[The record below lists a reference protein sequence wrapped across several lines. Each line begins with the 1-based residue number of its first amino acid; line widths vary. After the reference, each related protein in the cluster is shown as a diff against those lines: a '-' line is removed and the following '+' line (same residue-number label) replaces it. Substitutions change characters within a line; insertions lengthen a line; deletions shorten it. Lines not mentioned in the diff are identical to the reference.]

1 MSTQMQNNDFLLDT
15 INEAID
21 AGADAI
27 ATQYA
32 LQRLNENGSVN
43 IQECA
48 TIYLMAKEI
57 LTEGNEDLI
66 PDNIELP
73 EDDGELDEEGE
84 DLDVSDLEGIVLPTA
99 DGGLMVI
106 ENGVLVPYSEEAA
119 ATPAGEAPEA
129 PEAGVDP
136 EELKESETNVEGS
149 ANEGSNV
156 EGSADEGQNELN
168 ENTNAGENQD
178 TQTIEESADLSKHSS
193 VVQSLISQMNFSKGG
208 F

>member
-32 LQRLNENGSVN
+32 LQRLNETGSVN

-48 TIYLMAKEI
+48 TIYLMAKEV

-106 ENGVLVPYSEEAA
+106 ENGVLVPYSEEEA

-136 EELKESETNVEGS
+136 EELKESETNVDGS
-149 ANEGSNV
+149 T
-156 EGSADEGQNELN
+156 DEGQNELN

>member
-32 LQRLNENGSVN
+32 LQRLNETGSVN

-48 TIYLMAKEI
+48 TIYLMAKEV

-149 ANEGSNV
+149 TN
-156 EGSADEGQNELN
+156 EGQNELN
-168 ENTNAGENQD
+168 ENTDAGENQD

>member
-32 LQRLNENGSVN
+32 LQRLNETGSVN

-48 TIYLMAKEI
+48 TIYLMAKEV

-119 ATPAGEAPEA
+119 ATPAAPAA

-149 ANEGSNV
+149 TN
-156 EGSADEGQNELN
+156 EGQNELN
-168 ENTNAGENQD
+168 ENTDAGENPD
-178 TQTIEESADLSKHSS
+178 TQTIEESADFSKHSS

>member
-32 LQRLNENGSVN
+32 LQRLNETGSVN

-129 PEAGVDP
+129 EVNP
-136 EELKESETNVEGS
+136 EELKESETNIEGS
-149 ANEGSNV
+149 T
-156 EGSADEGQNELN
+156 DEGQNELN
-168 ENTNAGENQD
+168 ENTDAGENQD

>member
-32 LQRLNENGSVN
+32 LQRLNETGSVN

-48 TIYLMAKEI
+48 TIYLMAKEV

-73 EDDGELDEEGE
+73 EDDGELDEDGE

-99 DGGLMVI
+99 DGGLMVV
-106 ENGVLVPYSEEAA
+106 ENGVLVPYSEEEA
-119 ATPAGEAPEA
+119 ATPADA
-129 PEAGVDP
+129 
-136 EELKESETNVEGS
+136 LNESETNV
-149 ANEGSNV
+149 
-156 EGSADEGQNELN
+156 EGQNELN
-168 ENTNAGENQD
+168 ENTDAGENQD

>member
-1 MSTQMQNNDFLLDT
+1 MSKQMQNNDFLLDT

-32 LQRLNENGSVN
+32 LQRLNETGSVN

-48 TIYLMAKEI
+48 TIYLMAKEV

-66 PDNIELP
+66 PDDIELP

-129 PEAGVDP
+129 GVNP
-136 EELKESETNVEGS
+136 EELKESETNIEGS
-149 ANEGSNV
+149 T
-156 EGSADEGQNELN
+156 DEGQNELN

>member
-32 LQRLNENGSVN
+32 LQRLNETGSVN

-73 EDDGELDEEGE
+73 EDDGELDKEGE

-119 ATPAGEAPEA
+119 ATPAA

-149 ANEGSNV
+149 S
-156 EGSADEGQNELN
+156 DEGQNELN
-168 ENTNAGENQD
+168 ENTDAGENPD

>member
-32 LQRLNENGSVN
+32 LQRLNETGSVN

-48 TIYLMAKEI
+48 TIYLMAKEV

-73 EDDGELDEEGE
+73 EDDGELGEEGE

-106 ENGVLVPYSEEAA
+106 ENGILVPYSEEPA

-129 PEAGVDP
+129 
-136 EELKESETNVEGS
+136 ELNESETNSEGS
-149 ANEGSNV
+149 EIEAGEEAHEGS
-156 EGSADEGQNELN
+156 ELN
-168 ENTNAGENQD
+168 ENTNTDVNSGV
-178 TQTIEESADLSKHSS
+178 QTIEESADLSKHSS

>member
-32 LQRLNENGSVN
+32 LQRLNETGSVN

-48 TIYLMAKEI
+48 TIYLMAKEV

-73 EDDGELDEEGE
+73 EDDGELDKEGE

-129 PEAGVDP
+129 
-136 EELKESETNVEGS
+136 ELNESETNSEGS
-149 ANEGSNV
+149 EIEAGEEAHEGS
-156 EGSADEGQNELN
+156 ELN
-168 ENTNAGENQD
+168 ENTNTDVNSGV
-178 TQTIEESADLSKHSS
+178 QTIEESADLSKHSS

>member
-32 LQRLNENGSVN
+32 LQRLNETGSVN

-57 LTEGNEDLI
+57 LTEGTEDLI

-73 EDDGELDEEGE
+73 EDDGGLDEEDE

-149 ANEGSNV
+149 T
-156 EGSADEGQNELN
+156 DKGQNELN
-168 ENTNAGENQD
+168 ENTDAGENPN

>member
-32 LQRLNENGSVN
+32 LQRLNETGSVN

-48 TIYLMAKEI
+48 TIYLMAKEV

-73 EDDGELDEEGE
+73 EDDGELDEE

-129 PEAGVDP
+129 A
-136 EELKESETNVEGS
+136 LNESETNSEGS
-149 ANEGSNV
+149 ETEAGEEAHEGS
-156 EGSADEGQNELN
+156 ELN
-168 ENTNAGENQD
+168 ENTNTDVDSGVQS
-178 TQTIEESADLSKHSS
+178 IEESADLSKHSS

>member
-32 LQRLNENGSVN
+32 LQRLNETGSVN

-48 TIYLMAKEI
+48 TIYLMAKEV

-129 PEAGVDP
+129 GVNP
-136 EELKESETNVEGS
+136 EELKESETNIEGS
-149 ANEGSNV
+149 T
-156 EGSADEGQNELN
+156 DEGQNELN
-168 ENTNAGENQD
+168 ENTNAGENPD

>member
-32 LQRLNENGSVN
+32 LQRLNETGSVN

-48 TIYLMAKEI
+48 TIYLMAKEV

-119 ATPAGEAPEA
+119 ATPAA

-149 ANEGSNV
+149 SNK
-156 EGSADEGQNELN
+156 GQIELN
-168 ENTNAGENQD
+168 ENTDAGENPD

>member
-1 MSTQMQNNDFLLDT
+1 MSKQMQNNDFLLDT

-48 TIYLMAKEI
+48 TIYLMAKEV

-119 ATPAGEAPEA
+119 ATPADA
-129 PEAGVDP
+129 
-136 EELKESETNVEGS
+136 LNESETNVEGS
-149 ANEGSNV
+149 T
-156 EGSADEGQNELN
+156 DEGQNELN

-178 TQTIEESADLSKHSS
+178 PQTIEESADLSKHSS

>member
-32 LQRLNENGSVN
+32 LQRLNETGSVN

-48 TIYLMAKEI
+48 TIYLMAKEV

-129 PEAGVDP
+129 PEAGVNP

-149 ANEGSNV
+149 T
-156 EGSADEGQNELN
+156 DEGQNELN
-168 ENTNAGENQD
+168 ENTDAGENPD

>member
-32 LQRLNENGSVN
+32 LQRLNETGSVN

-48 TIYLMAKEI
+48 TIYLMAKEV

-129 PEAGVDP
+129 PEAGVNP
-136 EELKESETNVEGS
+136 EELKESETNIEGS
-149 ANEGSNV
+149 T
-156 EGSADEGQNELN
+156 DEGQNELN
-168 ENTNAGENQD
+168 ENTDAGENPD

>member
-32 LQRLNENGSVN
+32 LQRLNETGSVN

-48 TIYLMAKEI
+48 TIYLMAKEV

-119 ATPAGEAPEA
+119 ATPAGEAP
-129 PEAGVDP
+129 GVDP

-149 ANEGSNV
+149 T
-156 EGSADEGQNELN
+156 DEGQNELN
-168 ENTNAGENQD
+168 ENTDAGENPD
-178 TQTIEESADLSKHSS
+178 TQNIEESADLSKHSS

>member
-32 LQRLNENGSVN
+32 LQRLNETGSVN

-48 TIYLMAKEI
+48 TIYLMAKEV

-129 PEAGVDP
+129 GVNP
-136 EELKESETNVEGS
+136 EELKESETNIEGS
-149 ANEGSNV
+149 T
-156 EGSADEGQNELN
+156 DEGQNELN

>member
-32 LQRLNENGSVN
+32 LQRLNETGSVN

-48 TIYLMAKEI
+48 TIYLMAKEV

-73 EDDGELDEEGE
+73 EDDGELDGDDE

-129 PEAGVDP
+129 
-136 EELKESETNVEGS
+136 ELNESETNSEGS
-149 ANEGSNV
+149 EIEAGEEAHEGS
-156 EGSADEGQNELN
+156 ELN
-168 ENTNAGENQD
+168 ENTNTDVDSGVQS
-178 TQTIEESADLSKHSS
+178 IEESADLSKHSS

>member
-32 LQRLNENGSVN
+32 LQRLNETGSVN

-48 TIYLMAKEI
+48 TIYLMAKEV

-119 ATPAGEAPEA
+119 ATPAATPAAPEA
-129 PEAGVDP
+129 
-136 EELKESETNVEGS
+136 ELNESETNSEGS
-149 ANEGSNV
+149 EIEAGEEAHEGS
-156 EGSADEGQNELN
+156 ELN
-168 ENTNAGENQD
+168 ENTNTDVDSGV
-178 TQTIEESADLSKHSS
+178 QTIEESADLSKHSS

>member
-48 TIYLMAKEI
+48 TIYLMAKEV

-73 EDDGELDEEGE
+73 EDDELGEDGE

-106 ENGVLVPYSEEAA
+106 ENGVLVPYSEEEA
-119 ATPAGEAPEA
+119 ATPADA
-129 PEAGVDP
+129 
-136 EELKESETNVEGS
+136 LNESETNVEGS
-149 ANEGSNV
+149 ETEAGEEAHEGS
-156 EGSADEGQNELN
+156 ELN
-168 ENTNAGENQD
+168 ENTNTDVDSGV
-178 TQTIEESADLSKHSS
+178 QTIEESADLSKHSS

>member
-48 TIYLMAKEI
+48 TIYLMAKEV

-129 PEAGVDP
+129 GVNP
-136 EELKESETNVEGS
+136 EELKESETNVDGS
-149 ANEGSNV
+149 T
-156 EGSADEGQNELN
+156 DEGQNELN
-168 ENTNAGENQD
+168 ENTDAGENPD
-178 TQTIEESADLSKHSS
+178 TQTIEESADFSKHSS

>member
-32 LQRLNENGSVN
+32 LQRLNETGSVN

-48 TIYLMAKEI
+48 TIYLMAKEV

-149 ANEGSNV
+149 T
-156 EGSADEGQNELN
+156 DEGQNELN

>member
-73 EDDGELDEEGE
+73 EDDELGEDGE

-129 PEAGVDP
+129 A
-136 EELKESETNVEGS
+136 LNESETNVEGS
-149 ANEGSNV
+149 AEEGST
-156 EGSADEGQNELN
+156 DEGQNELN
-168 ENTNAGENQD
+168 ENTNAGENPD

>member
-119 ATPAGEAPEA
+119 ATPAA
-129 PEAGVDP
+129 PEAGVAP

-149 ANEGSNV
+149 S
-156 EGSADEGQNELN
+156 DEGQNELN
-168 ENTNAGENQD
+168 ENTDAGENPD

>member
-48 TIYLMAKEI
+48 TIYLMAKEV

-73 EDDGELDEEGE
+73 EDGELDGEGE

-129 PEAGVDP
+129 
-136 EELKESETNVEGS
+136 ELNESETNSEGS
-149 ANEGSNV
+149 EIEAGEEAHEGS
-156 EGSADEGQNELN
+156 ELN
-168 ENTNAGENQD
+168 ENTNTDVNSGV
-178 TQTIEESADLSKHSS
+178 QTIEESADLSKHSS

>member
-48 TIYLMAKEI
+48 TIYLMAKEV

-149 ANEGSNV
+149 TN
-156 EGSADEGQNELN
+156 EGQNELN
-168 ENTNAGENQD
+168 ENTDAGENQD

>member
-32 LQRLNENGSVN
+32 LQRLNETGSVN

-48 TIYLMAKEI
+48 TIYLMAKEV

-106 ENGVLVPYSEEAA
+106 ENGVLVPYSEEEA
-119 ATPAGEAPEA
+119 ATPADA
-129 PEAGVDP
+129 
-136 EELKESETNVEGS
+136 LNESETNVEGS
-149 ANEGSNV
+149 T
-156 EGSADEGQNELN
+156 DEGQNELN
-168 ENTNAGENQD
+168 ENTDAGENQD

>member
-32 LQRLNENGSVN
+32 LQRLNETGSVN

-48 TIYLMAKEI
+48 TIYLMAKEV

-119 ATPAGEAPEA
+119 ATPAGKPAPEA
-129 PEAGVDP
+129 A
-136 EELKESETNVEGS
+136 LNESETNSEGS
-149 ANEGSNV
+149 ETEAGEEAHEGS
-156 EGSADEGQNELN
+156 ELN
-168 ENTNAGENQD
+168 ENTNTDVDSGVQS
-178 TQTIEESADLSKHSS
+178 IEESVDLSKHSS

>member
-32 LQRLNENGSVN
+32 LQRLNETGSVN

-48 TIYLMAKEI
+48 TIYLMAKEV

-73 EDDGELDEEGE
+73 EDDGELGE

-119 ATPAGEAPEA
+119 ATPAGEAPKA
-129 PEAGVDP
+129 
-136 EELKESETNVEGS
+136 ELNESETNVEGS
-149 ANEGSNV
+149 TN
-156 EGSADEGQNELN
+156 EGQNELN
-168 ENTNAGENQD
+168 ENTNVDSGV
-178 TQTIEESADLSKHSS
+178 QTIEESADLSKHSS

>member
-32 LQRLNENGSVN
+32 LQRLNETGSVN

-48 TIYLMAKEI
+48 TIYLMAKEV

-73 EDDGELDEEGE
+73 EDDGELDE

-129 PEAGVDP
+129 GVNP
-136 EELKESETNVEGS
+136 EELKESETNIEGS
-149 ANEGSNV
+149 T
-156 EGSADEGQNELN
+156 DEGQNELN

>member
-48 TIYLMAKEI
+48 TIYLMAKEV

-119 ATPAGEAPEA
+119 ATPADA
-129 PEAGVDP
+129 
-136 EELKESETNVEGS
+136 LNESETNVEGS
-149 ANEGSNV
+149 T
-156 EGSADEGQNELN
+156 DEGQNELN
-168 ENTNAGENQD
+168 ENTDAGENPD
-178 TQTIEESADLSKHSS
+178 IQTIEESADLSKHSS

>member
-1 MSTQMQNNDFLLDT
+1 MSKQMQNNDFLLDT

-32 LQRLNENGSVN
+32 LQRLNETGSVN

-48 TIYLMAKEI
+48 TIYLMAKEV

-129 PEAGVDP
+129 GVNP
-136 EELKESETNVEGS
+136 EELKESETNIEGS
-149 ANEGSNV
+149 T
-156 EGSADEGQNELN
+156 DEGQNELN
-168 ENTNAGENQD
+168 ENTNAGENRD

>member
-119 ATPAGEAPEA
+119 ATPAA

-149 ANEGSNV
+149 S
-156 EGSADEGQNELN
+156 DEGQNELN
-168 ENTNAGENQD
+168 ENTDAGENPD

>member
-32 LQRLNENGSVN
+32 LQRLNETGSVN

-48 TIYLMAKEI
+48 TIYLMAKEV

-73 EDDGELDEEGE
+73 EDDGELDEE

-106 ENGVLVPYSEEAA
+106 ENGVLVPYSEEEA
-119 ATPAGEAPEA
+119 ATPAGEAPKATEA
-129 PEAGVDP
+129 
-136 EELKESETNVEGS
+136 ELNESETNSEGS
-149 ANEGSNV
+149 EIEAGEEAHEGS
-156 EGSADEGQNELN
+156 ELN
-168 ENTNAGENQD
+168 ENTNTDVNSGV
-178 TQTIEESADLSKHSS
+178 QTIEESADLSKHSS